1 MVLAVIL
8 LTTATAWAQ
17 SDWTGDGTESSP
29 YLIQSCDDLRLLA
42 DRVNSGTSYSGM
54 YFKLM
59 NNLDFSPSSTWNDI
73 NSDEHNFN
81 PIGKEV
87 GFYKYSFQGTFDG
100 NDKTISGIRI
110 YKDTNDDTSSFVG
123 IFGFLKGT
131 VKKLTLTNTRISGF
145 SYAGGIVG
153 YSDKNSVV
161 DHCTVTSTVAIYAIQ
176 PNADH
181 FGGIVGNAVNKT
193 ATITNNTSSAT
204 VAVKDGL
211 GACNYYGGILGSVA
225 TGATVSNNLAIG
237 AKVKDSSGKAGAI
250 MGEKKSSANITNNYY
265 INCTVNGT
273 ANALNVGC
281 PTEDLTENCAA
292 VSLHMLTLAADVT
305 TTTPPSVNIGGT
317 DYYGHGTTIT
327 LSTTPPATYV
337 GYIYDDN
344 YIVNGTTNS
353 GNTFTMPAQDTEV
366 TSSFTTVPIY
376 KLTLAD
382 GITATGTIAA
392 TYGDDNYYL
401 AGTTIT
407 LSGTQTSIPP
417 VGYIYDGYAV
427 NGTAISGSTFT
438 MPTQETEVS
447 FVTIPVY
454 PLTLADGITTTT
466 TPTITFDNTPY
477 YLAGTT
483 ITLSTAQ
490 PATYIGYINGDG
502 YTVNGTAISGST
514 FTMPAQNTSV
524 MPASTIPIYKLTLAD
539 GITATGTIAA
549 TYGDDNYYLAG
560 TDITLSGGLP
570 EVSAE
575 DEYAAYTVNGEK
587 ITGNS
592 FTMPAEAVTVSAA
605 IFTVEWTGEGTES
618 SPYLIQSSGDLM
630 LLAYRVNN
638 AVEDADGEP
647 YKNKWYKLVAD
658 LQFDY
663 AGLGETES
671 NFEAI
676 GNNYPGVF
684 NGHFLGNGHTISGIR
699 IRKGSEDNQGLF
711 GYAADNAVI
720 SGVILTDADITG
732 KSFTGGIV
740 GHISYGTVTDCH
752 VTNTVI
758 IRATADGSILH
769 GGIVGSNSGTVSG
782 CTSAATLT
790 VESGATDC
798 FEYGGIAGYNNDG
811 TLSDNMALGVHLSD
825 IDDFGAITGNKF
837 EGTLLRN
844 YYSGCTKED
853 GGEVYGFDG
862 KDITDNDGAVPGI
875 ALYDHSVFS
884 GLNSQTLQAVFN
896 EDGTPTIFEYPCVAL
911 LGRTLYKN
919 GNWNTLCLPFNVDDL
934 SDTPLAGATVMELD
948 IDGTYDDGHQ
958 TGLDGTTLYLYFKP
972 ATSIKAGRP
981 YIVKWE
987 TTGEPI
993 ENPVFQDVRIDRTVP
1008 GAVTSQ
1014 DGKVQFKGIY
1024 DPTQLSKDD
1033 RSNLCLGAENQLYW
1047 PAADEALNALR
1058 AYFHVNGTVLAIQS
1072 NAAFAFTVEWTGD
1085 GTESSPYLIQ
1095 SCVDLRLLA
1104 WRVNNAVEDA
1114 DGEPYSYKWYK
1125 LVADLQ
1131 FDYADLGETESNFEA
1146 IANGA
1151 YLFNGHFLGNGHTIS
1166 GIRIRQG
1173 NKNRQGLFGF
1183 TEYSE
1188 ISGVI
1193 LTDADITGKSF
1204 TGGIVGFNGV
1214 GGTVT
1219 DCHVTSTVI
1228 IRATEN
1234 EASQHGGIVG
1244 VNGYGGTVSGCTSAA
1259 TLTVKNDATGCYCF
1273 GGIAGYND
1281 GGTLNDNMALG
1292 VHLPNSEGFGAII
1305 GNYSGETMLR
1315 NYYNYCTKE
1324 GDDMVYGCHGKDITD
1339 NDGAVPGIALYD
1351 HSVFSCLNSRI
1362 LQTVFDPGCNF
1373 TAYPS
1378 VALLGRTLYK
1388 DGNWNT
1394 LCLPFNVVS
1403 INNSPLADATMMELD
1418 EVDKWTMEDGQWIID
1433 NENGTCQTGL
1443 DGTTLYLYF
1452 KPATRIDAGKLY
1464 IVKWETNTEGTK
1476 GTEDTEIKNPVFRGV
1491 EIRSTEPS
1499 NVISQDGKVQFKGIY
1514 DRTLLQK
1521 DGGSNLCFGDDS
1533 QLYWPS
1539 ADEALNAFRA
1549 YLHVDGTVQAIQSNS
1564 LFALM
1569 GDVNGNGGI
1578 DIGDAVCIV
1587 NYLVNKNN
1595 TVFKDQLADLNGNG
1609 GIDIGDAVM
1618 IVNILVGK
1626 TNSSQTTGKGLQTI
1640 EEGLQTTDNNE
1651 PQ

>member
-1 MVLAVIL
+1 MVLTVIL

-17 SDWTGDGTESSP
+17 TVRSTFSGGSGSINDPYQIKTAADLVKLSDD
-29 YLIQSCDDLRLLA
+29 
-42 DRVNSGTSYSGM
+42 VNSGTRYRGK

-59 NNLDFSPSSTWNDI
+59 DDIDFSYTSDWNDI
-73 NSDEHNFN
+73 TSTENNFT
-81 PIGKEV
+81 PIGFDHHDFE
-87 GFYKYSFQGTFDG
+87 GTFDG

-110 YKDTNDDTSSFVG
+110 NKTPYYSPSQNVG
-123 IFGFLKGT
+123 LFGGINGT
-131 VKKLTLTNTRISGF
+131 VKKVTLTDTRIIGYN
-145 SYAGGIVG
+145 YAGGIVG
-153 YSDKNSVV
+153 DCKTNSTV

-176 PNADH
+176 ADAKD
-181 FGGIVGNAVNKT
+181 FGGIVGHAGSKSV
-193 ATITNNTSSAT
+193 TITNNTSSAT
-204 VAVKDGL
+204 IAIDNGL
-211 GACNYYGGILGSVA
+211 TGCERFGGIVGYVNPE
-225 TGATVSNNLAIG
+225 ATVSNNLAIG
-237 AKVKDSSGKAGAI
+237 ATVKDSSGLAGAI
-250 MGEKKSSANITNNYY
+250 MGVIMEPDNIGADITNNYY

-281 PTEDLTENCAA
+281 PDGDLTGNCAA
-292 VSLHMLTLAADVT
+292 VSLHTLTLADGVT

-317 DYYGHGTTIT
+317 DYYGYGTTIT
-327 LSTTPPATYV
+327 LSGMQTGTPPV
-337 GYIYDDN
+337 GYIYGDG
-344 YIVNGTTNS
+344 YSVNGTANS

-366 TSSFTTVPIY
+366 TSTTVP
-376 KLTLAD
+376 
-382 GITATGTIAA
+382 
-392 TYGDDNYYL
+392 
-401 AGTTIT
+401 
-407 LSGTQTSIPP
+407 
-417 VGYIYDGYAV
+417 
-427 NGTAISGSTFT
+427 
-438 MPTQETEVS
+438 
-447 FVTIPVY
+447 VY
-454 PLTLADGITTTT
+454 TLTLADGITTTT
-466 TPTITFDNTPY
+466 TPDTTVGDTPY

-490 PATYIGYINGDG
+490 PATYIGYLNGDG
-502 YTVNGTAISGST
+502 YTVNGTAISGNT
-514 FTMPAQNTSV
+514 FPMPAQDTNV
-524 MPASTIPIYKLTLAD
+524 MPANTIPIYKLTLAD

-560 TDITLSGGLP
+560 TGITLSGGLP

-575 DEYAAYTVNGEK
+575 NEYAAYTVNGEE
-587 ITGNS
+587 INGNN
-592 FTMPAEAVTVSAA
+592 FTMPAEAVTVSAD
-605 IFTVEWTGEGTES
+605 IFSVEWTGEGTES
-618 SPYLIQSSGDLM
+618 SPYLIKNSLQLK
-630 LLAYRVNN
+630 LLA
-638 AVEDADGEP
+638 
-647 YKNKWYKLVAD
+647 
-658 LQFDY
+658 Q
-663 AGLGETES
+663 
-671 NFEAI
+671 
-676 GNNYPGVF
+676 
-684 NGHFLGNGHTISGIR
+684 
-699 IRKGSEDNQGLF
+699 
-711 GYAADNAVI
+711 
-720 SGVILTDADITG
+720 
-732 KSFTGGIV
+732 
-740 GHISYGTVTDCH
+740 
-752 VTNTVI
+752 
-758 IRATADGSILH
+758 
-769 GGIVGSNSGTVSG
+769 
-782 CTSAATLT
+782 
-790 VESGATDC
+790 
-798 FEYGGIAGYNNDG
+798 
-811 TLSDNMALGVHLSD
+811 
-825 IDDFGAITGNKF
+825 
-837 EGTLLRN
+837 
-844 YYSGCTKED
+844 
-853 GGEVYGFDG
+853 
-862 KDITDNDGAVPGI
+862 
-875 ALYDHSVFS
+875 
-884 GLNSQTLQAVFN
+884 
-896 EDGTPTIFEYPCVAL
+896 
-911 LGRTLYKN
+911 
-919 GNWNTLCLPFNVDDL
+919 
-934 SDTPLAGATVMELD
+934 
-948 IDGTYDDGHQ
+948 
-958 TGLDGTTLYLYFKP
+958 
-972 ATSIKAGRP
+972 
-981 YIVKWE
+981 
-987 TTGEPI
+987 
-993 ENPVFQDVRIDRTVP
+993 
-1008 GAVTSQ
+1008 
-1014 DGKVQFKGIY
+1014 
-1024 DPTQLSKDD
+1024 
-1033 RSNLCLGAENQLYW
+1033 
-1047 PAADEALNALR
+1047 
-1058 AYFHVNGTVLAIQS
+1058 
-1072 NAAFAFTVEWTGD
+1072 
-1085 GTESSPYLIQ
+1085 
-1095 SCVDLRLLA
+1095 
-1104 WRVNNAVEDA
+1104 RVNNAVEDA

-1151 YLFNGHFLGNGHTIS
+1151 YQFYGHFLGNGHTIS

-1219 DCHVTSTVI
+1219 DCHVTNTVI
-1228 IRATEN
+1228 IRATADEV
-1234 EASQHGGIVG
+1234 SYHGGIVG

-1259 TLTVKNDATGCYCF
+1259 TLTVENGATNCRHY

-1292 VHLPNSEGFGAII
+1292 VHLPNINESGAII
-1305 GNYSGETMLR
+1305 GDGSGETMLR

-1324 GDDMVYGCHGKDITD
+1324 GDDMVYGCHGMDITD

-1499 NVISQDGKVQFKGIY
+1499 NVISQDGKVQFRGIY
-1514 DRTLLQK
+1514 DRKQLPK
-1521 DGGSNLCFGDDS
+1521 DDGSNLCFGDDS
-1533 QLYWPS
+1533 QLYWPA

-1549 YLHVDGTVQAIQSNS
+1549 YFHVDGTVQAIQSNS

-1609 GIDIGDAVM
+1609 DIDIGDAVM

-1626 TNSSQTTGKGLQTI
+1626 TGGSQTTGKGLQTT
-1640 EEGLQTTDNNE
+1640 EEGLQTTDDHE